1 YKISLHLFGGFLS
14 FTFKTMRV
22 IDNECA

>member
-1 YKISLHLFGGFLS
+1 HLFGGFLS

>member
-1 YKISLHLFGGFLS
+1 FGGFLS